1 LLWLECSHT
10 RATIEF
16 ACRANCNMTQSP
28 LGVSELVECAVCAR
42 QAHEAAI
49 AKNCCRSLLV
59 DASFAQDSQSRA
71 FCLHSSGSI
80 ICLIPESAANNCY
93 QIICGRQPSRGQ
105 LKTKFRRASQL
116 EVSSSWLLWGLPGF
130 QTAQREIKQ
139 LTDVVGIFSNEG
151 EITRL
156 IGALLLR

>member
-1 LLWLECSHT
+1 
-10 RATIEF
+10 
-16 ACRANCNMTQSP
+16 
-28 LGVSELVECAVCAR
+28 
-42 QAHEAAI
+42 
-49 AKNCCRSLLV
+49 
-59 DASFAQDSQSRA
+59 
-71 FCLHSSGSI
+71 
-80 ICLIPESAANNCY
+80 
-93 QIICGRQPSRGQ
+93 

>member
-1 LLWLECSHT
+1 MQWLECSHP
-10 RATIEF
+10 RATIGFVRRE
-16 ACRANCNMTQSP
+16 NCNTTQSP
-28 LGVSELVECAVCAR
+28 LGVSELVECAASAR
-42 QAHEAAI
+42 RTHEVAI

-105 LKTKFRRASQL
+105 LKTKCWRTSQL